1 MVSHET
7 AAQLAKSCFPQQSGS
22 NMELPYAKNEEKEN
36 YDAECMLDA
45 CRQIVAQLQ
54 PYRTKLASLAEVTL
68 KVYKDRVNLSMHRFY
83 APDDSQ
89 VRFDFAIEK
98 PKDFPADAPENS
110 WKGHPF
116 NYFTQGVIH
125 QK

>member
-1 MVSHET
+1 
-7 AAQLAKSCFPQQSGS
+7 
-22 NMELPYAKNEEKEN
+22 MELPYAKNEKKES

-45 CRQIVAQLQ
+45 CRQIVARLQ
-54 PYRTKLASLAEVTL
+54 PYRTKLGLDASLAEVAL
-68 KVYKDRVNLSMHRFY
+68 EAHKDCVNLSVHRFY